1 MASVAKTHGT
11 VKLPDEGL
19 EVLKCIYDFSVDGGA
34 AGALTLFTAGQ
45 DMVVHKCI
53 MKVQTACTSGGS
65 ATVAVCSDGAGAEY
79 CAATA
84 VASLTANAI
93 IGGVPSTGGVRLA
106 SGSTCDI
113 LIETAA
119 LTAGKIEVE
128 LFLSK
133 F

>member
-1 MASVAKTHGT
+1 MANVTKHHGT
-11 VKLPDEGL
+11 VNLPDEGIVV
-19 EVLKCIYDFSVDGGA
+19 EKIVYDFSVDGGA
-34 AGALTLFTAGQ
+34 AGALTLFTAGCN
-45 DMVVHKCI
+45 MVVHKCI

-79 CAATA
+79 VAATA

-93 IGGVPSTGGVRLA
+93 IAGVPTAGGVRLA
-106 SGSTCDI
+106 SGSTMDI
-113 LIETAA
+113 LIETAD

-128 LFLSK
+128 VFLSK